1 MKRLGN
7 RASSFGV
14 VREGLSEESC
24 LQGRSHDKIL
34 QREQHVQRPWCGKEL
49 GVPGITGRPS
59 GWRSSA
65 RERGTAGGVRV
76 GRARSWR
83 ATFAGRGKQ
92 LGYFFPKCDQFS
104 LMDKETELQGTDVN
118 LPKKEDPRR
127 CSCCLSQT
135 RFLPSPPHAF
145 L

>member
-1 MKRLGN
+1 MWEGTWCSRNN
-7 RASSFGV
+7 RKTKWL
-14 VREGLSEESC
+14 EELS
-24 LQGRSHDKIL
+24 QG
-34 QREQHVQRPWCGKEL
+34 
-49 GVPGITGRPS
+49 
-59 GWRSSA
+59 
-65 RERGTAGGVRV
+65 ERDSRGVRV

-83 ATFAGRGKQ
+83 ATFAGRGKE
-92 LGYFFPKCDQFS
+92 LGDFFPKCDQFS